1 MNFDDLIQHQNERF
15 FGKKRTNNHIEIY
28 PYFEI
33 DFTSFNNKINTGNLQ
48 IIAVILIYKNSQS
61 LEKEFYLQ
69 FFKKEYEKYYNEI
82 IQKFVK
88 DILKN

>member
-33 DFTSFNNKINTGNLQ
+33 DFTSFNNNCND
-48 IIAVILIYKNSQS
+48 
-61 LEKEFYLQ
+61 
-69 FFKKEYEKYYNEI
+69 KKG
-82 IQKFVK
+82 
-88 DILKN
+88 